1 VNWDKAWADAV
12 EANEQISSNKD
23 KWLDFWNQYSEQYSI
38 EVKAERQLHLKVL
51 SYLEREGWLRRGD
64 GVIDIGC
71 GPGTY
76 ALLLA
81 EHARWVTCLDSSEG
95 MLDKVKEEAIKA
107 GIMNINLW
115 LDRWEDAR
123 PKVKYDLAIC
133 ARSPAIKD
141 RCGLLKMEE
150 MSSRDCC
157 FIAGVSKEEDKDWK
171 ALWEFAVGPAHAC
184 LKGKVDYN
192 VINPLNILLEEKRNP
207 DLKFIYETVEIS
219 LDEDMLVENSLRNFR
234 IYTTLTTEKEQAI
247 KDRILS
253 WCNDGYYEFK
263 RKKGVAIITWKAPEV

>member
-81 EHARWVTCLDSSEG
+81 EHARWLLALTRRRC

-157 FIAGVSKEEDKDWK
+157 LSQGYQKRKIKTGKHFGNSLLAQLMLVSKAK
-171 ALWEFAVGPAHAC
+171 L
-184 LKGKVDYN
+184 
-192 VINPLNILLEEKRNP
+192 
-207 DLKFIYETVEIS
+207 
-219 LDEDMLVENSLRNFR
+219 
-234 IYTTLTTEKEQAI
+234 
-247 KDRILS
+247 
-253 WCNDGYYEFK
+253 
-263 RKKGVAIITWKAPEV
+263 IIT